1 MSAMTSHETCLA
13 SMYVSHGSQ
22 SAEVRSVHNA
32 QCHDP
37 FAQQNLGFAHWK
49 KFDFIIDIEITIFRK
64 ENQGIRVRFKVKIFF
79 LIHCNYLFM
88 LAKKSICAVHSI

>member
-1 MSAMTSHETCLA
+1 MSVSVVPKPRIPDCSPGSHVFNTPLKIFTVPFITNCQCLQLTYRCFHHMSAMTSHETCLA

-37 FAQQNLGFAHWK
+37 FAQQNLGFAH
-49 KFDFIIDIEITIFRK
+49 
-64 ENQGIRVRFKVKIFF
+64 
-79 LIHCNYLFM
+79 
-88 LAKKSICAVHSI
+88 